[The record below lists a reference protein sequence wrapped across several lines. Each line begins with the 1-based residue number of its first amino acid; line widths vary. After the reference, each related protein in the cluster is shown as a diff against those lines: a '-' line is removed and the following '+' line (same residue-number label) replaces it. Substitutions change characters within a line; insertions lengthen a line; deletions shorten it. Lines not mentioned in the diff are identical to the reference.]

1 MIETI
6 IILHT
11 SSYLYLLWPLKEPFE
26 GTPTKLFSDPKDL
39 LTRSWSSF
47 ATHWAGWSGDMP
59 TFPLV
64 LREGDARGLDC
75 ESKFYV
81 EPGEGI
87 STATLV
93 LQVPYSTH
101 TKVITVY
108 HQNPIPGYSGP
119 YIMWGFE
126 GSLLGGFSCC

>member
-1 MIETI
+1 MTI
-6 IILHT
+6 HDTNDSNYNYTSYFIILILT
-11 SSYLYLLWPLKEPFE
+11 LASKGNPLKEPQRNF
-26 GTPTKLFSDPKDL
+26 FSDPKDL

-93 LQVPYSTH
+93 LP
-101 TKVITVY
+101 
-108 HQNPIPGYSGP
+108 
-119 YIMWGFE
+119 
-126 GSLLGGFSCC
+126 GSLFYSYESY

>member
-1 MIETI
+1 
-6 IILHT
+6 
-11 SSYLYLLWPLKEPFE
+11 
-26 GTPTKLFSDPKDL
+26 
-39 LTRSWSSF
+39 
-47 ATHWAGWSGDMP
+47 MP

-101 TKVITVY
+101 TKVINY
-108 HQNPIPGYSGP
+108 SIPPKSYSG
-119 YIMWGFE
+119 
-126 GSLLGGFSCC
+126 LLRPLYYVGV